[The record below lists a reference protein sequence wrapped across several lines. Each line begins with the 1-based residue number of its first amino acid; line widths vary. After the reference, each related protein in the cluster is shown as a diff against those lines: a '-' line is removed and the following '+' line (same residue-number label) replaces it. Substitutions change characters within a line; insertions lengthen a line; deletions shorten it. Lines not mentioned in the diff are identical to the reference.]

1 MSGKYTVPVQ
11 PPHPSLT
18 AFFFPRRQE
27 KVYGQAY
34 ATPSTPIPLPVRRLN
49 EAYYQAFKQAELL
62 MRHAVF
68 ASELGSSLRAI
79 GTASI
84 LQLFNA
90 ITAVSTGLELVSISM
105 DLSSTL

>member
-1 MSGKYTVPVQ
+1 
-11 PPHPSLT
+11 
-18 AFFFPRRQE
+18 
-27 KVYGQAY
+27 
-34 ATPSTPIPLPVRRLN
+34 
-49 EAYYQAFKQAELL
+49 

-84 LQLFNA
+84 LQLVNA
-90 ITAVSTGLELVSISM
+90 ITAVSTGLELVSIPM